1 VVVGVLVVVVV
12 VVGTVVLRYG
22 CTGVGWFWWW
32 VLLGGRGSGDSVQ
45 LYYPVNPV
53 VAGVVS

>member
-1 VVVGVLVVVVV
+1 VGVVVVVVV